1 MLTKPVLFDL
11 FSSPLASFSFESDR
25 DLARTYGY
33 GYGPRITKLEDDV
46 IQYSWDVPGIEADDL
61 SIEFESEAI
70 RLKGKRS
77 DTNEEIKILYSV
89 DRTRDTES
97 AIAELKNGVLSVK
110 MKPKE
115 SMKPRTIKVLAK

>member
-11 FSSPLASFSFESDR
+11 FSSPLSAFSFESDR
-25 DLARTYGY
+25 DLVRTYGY
-33 GYGPRITKLEDDV
+33 GYEPRITKLDEDV
-46 IQYSWDVPGIEADDL
+46 TQYSWDVPGIEADDL

-70 RLKGKRS
+70 RIKGKRS
-77 DTNEEIKILYSV
+77 DINEEIKIHFRV

>member
-46 IQYSWDVPGIEADDL
+46 TQYSWDVPGIEADDL